1 MPDSA
6 FYATL
11 KTMNVL
17 AIDSSTEI
25 LSVAL
30 GCNAGPGGAAE
41 VPAAQKIFSADIDA
55 GSSHS
60 ELLFPV
66 IDALL
71 KTANIETQDI
81 DLFLCMRGPGSWT
94 GLRIGFSAVKGFA
107 LALGKPYISIPTLD
121 CIALSAPQGDFS
133 PLILP
138 VLDAK
143 AGRFFCALYEGV
155 KKPSDA
161 IPRRITEYLDAAPE
175 TIAELLPSGVDLW
188 LTGNAANIVA
198 DSVFRHIAPGKII
211 IDANY
216 RRGRAGDLLKYL
228 AKNPTIVNE
237 EKFLSSA
244 PLYLRKSD
252 AEINFGQK

>member
-1 MPDSA
+1 
-6 FYATL
+6 
-11 KTMNVL
+11 MNIL
-17 AIDSSTEI
+17 AIDCATEI

-30 GCNAGPGGAAE
+30 GRAVKPDGAAD
-41 VPAAQKIFSADIDA
+41 PAQKTFSADIDA

-60 ELLFPV
+60 ELLLPV

-71 KTANIETQDI
+71 KTARIEMRDI

-107 LALGKPYISIPTLD
+107 LALGKPYVSVPTLD
-121 CIALSAPQGDFS
+121 CLALSAPQGDFS

-155 KKPSDA
+155 SSGA

-175 TIAELLPSGVDLW
+175 TIAELLPPGKDVW
-188 LTGNAANIVA
+188 LTGNAANIVP

-211 IDANY
+211 LDANY
-216 RRGRAGDLLKYL
+216 RRGRAADLLKYL
-228 AKNPTIVNE
+228 VKNPTIIDE
-237 EKFLSSA
+237 GQELSA
-244 PLYLRKSD
+244 VPLYLRKSD
-252 AEINFGQK
+252 AEINLELK